1 MLSRFSRVQL
11 FAAPLSMGLPRQ
23 DYWSR
28 LPYPPLGDLPSLGI
42 EPESLV
48 SPALAGEF
56 FTTVPTGEVIKTF
69 LRALKV
75 PGSSECLLLGLP
87 PRAVLFSDGHPHS
100 DLLC

>member
-1 MLSRFSRVQL
+1 MEFSGQEYW
-11 FAAPLSMGLPRQ
+11 SGLPF
-23 DYWSR
+23 ST
-28 LPYPPLGDLPSLGI
+28 PGDHLDPGI

-48 SPALAGEF
+48 SPASAGEF
-56 FTTVPTGEVIKTF
+56 FTTAPTGEVIKTF
-69 LRALKV
+69 LRAPKV

>member
-1 MLSRFSRVQL
+1 MEFSGQEYW
-11 FAAPLSMGLPRQ
+11 SGLPF
-23 DYWSR
+23 ST
-28 LPYPPLGDLPSLGI
+28 PGDHLDPGI